1 VLIYIVLDFDA
12 IEDDVQNVLPLDAF
26 TLAPPVDVTADVG
39 YFEAFEG
46 VMDDVGRHVDVGD
59 GEEALVDAVV
69 EDVAQDFRLSEVE
82 FLASLLHA
90 PDVAKESS
98 AERAVTMM
106 MFKLEGALI
115 QRNPDFQMEDR
126 LLLDKIDYSSSYV
139 TLGNG
144 RRVEL
149 ESAYFPTIDNG
160 ADCYELTEEEQ
171 HIIADLRSYFLESK
185 ALQRHVNYL
194 YERGSMYM
202 CYNGNLL
209 FHACV
214 PLDETGEFRT
224 IAYKGKEYCGRAWFD
239 FCEEKAREVIEKNI
253 EEILKMKELT
263 ASMLDVA
270 RENGEP
276 EKSTEIS
283 VPEFLAD
290 LKEKLAPVAR
300 GQGVKIETEM
310 NLGKNLRASATK
322 NTLEQIL
329 TIFADNAMKYSGEKI
344 IYLRAGRRGKNV
356 AFSVKDN
363 GAGVKKEDQKRIF
376 ERFYQV
382 DAARTRTEDKT
393 SHGLGLAIAKNL
405 AERQGYKI
413 VLRSSEG
420 RGAEFEVVV

>member
-1 VLIYIVLDFDA
+1 MTLSLIFTGIIYLLSTA
-12 IEDDVQNVLPLDAF
+12 SLNRPLLPSEEENSSVSVEAPEFGEHSFENTFRKRLERRDNTTRMTIIYSLAGF
-26 TLAPPVDVTADVG
+26 NLGIFVIGVFVSRSLAKLTLAPI
-39 YFEAFEG
+39 
-46 VMDDVGRHVDVGD
+46 
-59 GEEALVDAVV
+59 
-69 EDVAQDFRLSEVE
+69 
-82 FLASLLHA
+82 
-90 PDVAKESS
+90 
-98 AERAVTMM
+98 ERAMM
-106 MFKLEGALI
+106 KQTQFIFDASHELKTPLTAMLVRNEVAL
-115 QRNPDFQMEDR
+115 RKKSLP
-126 LLLDKIDYSSSYV
+126 
-139 TLGNG
+139 
-144 RRVEL
+144 
-149 ESAYFPTIDNG
+149 
-160 ADCYELTEEEQ
+160 
-171 HIIADLRSYFLESK
+171 
-185 ALQRHVNYL
+185 
-194 YERGSMYM
+194 
-202 CYNGNLL
+202 
-209 FHACV
+209 
-214 PLDETGEFRT
+214 
-224 IAYKGKEYCGRAWFD
+224 
-239 FCEEKAREVIEKNI
+239 EEKAREVIEKNI

-263 ASMLDVA
+263 TSMLGVA

-283 VPEFLAD
+283 VPEFLDD
-290 LKEKLAPVAR
+290 LQEKLTPVAR
-300 GQGVKIETEM
+300 GRVVKIETEI
-310 NLGKNLRASATK
+310 NLGKNLRASVAK

>member
-1 VLIYIVLDFDA
+1 MRKSEVNRLTLSYLAVIMTLSLIFTGIIYLLSTA
-12 IEDDVQNVLPLDAF
+12 SLNRPLLPSEEENSSVSVEAPEFEEHSFENTFRKRLERRDNTTRMTIIYSLVGFNLGIFVIGIFVSRSLAKL
-26 TLAPPVDVTADVG
+26 TLAPI
-39 YFEAFEG
+39 
-46 VMDDVGRHVDVGD
+46 
-59 GEEALVDAVV
+59 
-69 EDVAQDFRLSEVE
+69 
-82 FLASLLHA
+82 
-90 PDVAKESS
+90 
-98 AERAVTMM
+98 ERAMM
-106 MFKLEGALI
+106 KQTQFIFDASHELKTPLTAMLVRNEVAL
-115 QRNPDFQMEDR
+115 RKKSLP
-126 LLLDKIDYSSSYV
+126 
-139 TLGNG
+139 
-144 RRVEL
+144 
-149 ESAYFPTIDNG
+149 
-160 ADCYELTEEEQ
+160 
-171 HIIADLRSYFLESK
+171 
-185 ALQRHVNYL
+185 
-194 YERGSMYM
+194 
-202 CYNGNLL
+202 
-209 FHACV
+209 
-214 PLDETGEFRT
+214 
-224 IAYKGKEYCGRAWFD
+224 
-239 FCEEKAREVIEKNI
+239 EEKAREVIEKNI
-253 EEILKMKELT
+253 EEILKMKEMT

-290 LKEKLAPVAR
+290 LKEKLAPVAKER
-300 GQGVKIETEM
+300 GVKIETEM
-310 NLGKNLRASATK
+310 NLGKNLRASVAK

>member
-1 VLIYIVLDFDA
+1 MKKSEVNRLTLSYLAVIMTLSLIFTGIIYLLSTA
-12 IEDDVQNVLPLDAF
+12 SLNRPLLPSEEENSSVSVEAPEFGEHSFENTFRKRLERRDNTTRMTIIYSLAGF
-26 TLAPPVDVTADVG
+26 NLGIFVIGVFVSRSLAKLTLAPI
-39 YFEAFEG
+39 
-46 VMDDVGRHVDVGD
+46 
-59 GEEALVDAVV
+59 
-69 EDVAQDFRLSEVE
+69 
-82 FLASLLHA
+82 
-90 PDVAKESS
+90 
-98 AERAVTMM
+98 ERAMM
-106 MFKLEGALI
+106 KQTQFIFDASHELKTPLTAMLVRNEVAL
-115 QRNPDFQMEDR
+115 RKKSLP
-126 LLLDKIDYSSSYV
+126 
-139 TLGNG
+139 
-144 RRVEL
+144 
-149 ESAYFPTIDNG
+149 
-160 ADCYELTEEEQ
+160 
-171 HIIADLRSYFLESK
+171 
-185 ALQRHVNYL
+185 
-194 YERGSMYM
+194 
-202 CYNGNLL
+202 
-209 FHACV
+209 
-214 PLDETGEFRT
+214 
-224 IAYKGKEYCGRAWFD
+224 
-239 FCEEKAREVIEKNI
+239 EEKAREVIEKNI

-263 ASMLDVA
+263 TSMLGVA

-283 VPEFLAD
+283 VPEFLDD
-290 LKEKLAPVAR
+290 LQEKLTPVAR
-300 GQGVKIETEM
+300 GRVVKIETEI
-310 NLGKNLRASATK
+310 NLGKNLRASVAK

>member
-1 VLIYIVLDFDA
+1 MIMTLSLIFTGIIYLLSTA
-12 IEDDVQNVLPLDAF
+12 SLNRPLLPSEEENSSVSMEAPEFEEHSFENTFRKRLERRDNTTRMTIIYSLVGFNLGIFVIGIFVSRSLAKL
-26 TLAPPVDVTADVG
+26 TLAPI
-39 YFEAFEG
+39 
-46 VMDDVGRHVDVGD
+46 
-59 GEEALVDAVV
+59 
-69 EDVAQDFRLSEVE
+69 
-82 FLASLLHA
+82 
-90 PDVAKESS
+90 
-98 AERAVTMM
+98 ERAMM
-106 MFKLEGALI
+106 KQTQFIFDASHELKTPLTAMLVRNEVAL
-115 QRNPDFQMEDR
+115 RKKSLP
-126 LLLDKIDYSSSYV
+126 
-139 TLGNG
+139 
-144 RRVEL
+144 
-149 ESAYFPTIDNG
+149 
-160 ADCYELTEEEQ
+160 
-171 HIIADLRSYFLESK
+171 
-185 ALQRHVNYL
+185 
-194 YERGSMYM
+194 
-202 CYNGNLL
+202 
-209 FHACV
+209 
-214 PLDETGEFRT
+214 
-224 IAYKGKEYCGRAWFD
+224 
-239 FCEEKAREVIEKNI
+239 EEKAREVIEKNI

-276 EKSTEIS
+276 EKLTEIS

-310 NLGKNLRASATK
+310 NLGKNLRASVAK

>member
-1 VLIYIVLDFDA
+1 MKKSEVNRLTLSYLAVIMTLSLIFTGIIYLLSTA
-12 IEDDVQNVLPLDAF
+12 SLNRPLLPSEEENSSVSVEAPEFGEHSFENTFRKRLERRDNTTRMTIIYFLAGF
-26 TLAPPVDVTADVG
+26 NLGIFVIGVFVSRSLAKLTLAPI
-39 YFEAFEG
+39 
-46 VMDDVGRHVDVGD
+46 
-59 GEEALVDAVV
+59 
-69 EDVAQDFRLSEVE
+69 
-82 FLASLLHA
+82 
-90 PDVAKESS
+90 
-98 AERAVTMM
+98 ERAMM
-106 MFKLEGALI
+106 KQTQFIFDASHELKTPLTAMLVRNEVAL
-115 QRNPDFQMEDR
+115 RKKSLP
-126 LLLDKIDYSSSYV
+126 
-139 TLGNG
+139 
-144 RRVEL
+144 
-149 ESAYFPTIDNG
+149 
-160 ADCYELTEEEQ
+160 
-171 HIIADLRSYFLESK
+171 
-185 ALQRHVNYL
+185 
-194 YERGSMYM
+194 
-202 CYNGNLL
+202 
-209 FHACV
+209 
-214 PLDETGEFRT
+214 
-224 IAYKGKEYCGRAWFD
+224 
-239 FCEEKAREVIEKNI
+239 EEKAREVIEKNI

-290 LKEKLAPVAR
+290 LKEKLAPVAKER
-300 GQGVKIETEM
+300 GVKIEMEM
-310 NLGKNLRASATK
+310 NLGKNLRASVAK

-344 IYLRAGRRGKNV
+344 IYLRAGRRGKNM

>member
-1 VLIYIVLDFDA
+1 MKKSEVNRLTLSYLAVIMTLSLIFTGIIYLLSTA
-12 IEDDVQNVLPLDAF
+12 SLNRPLLPSEEENSSVSVEAPEFEEHSFENTFRKRLERRDNTTRMTIIYSLAGF
-26 TLAPPVDVTADVG
+26 NLGIFVIGIFVSRSLAKLTLAPI
-39 YFEAFEG
+39 
-46 VMDDVGRHVDVGD
+46 
-59 GEEALVDAVV
+59 
-69 EDVAQDFRLSEVE
+69 
-82 FLASLLHA
+82 
-90 PDVAKESS
+90 
-98 AERAVTMM
+98 ERAMM
-106 MFKLEGALI
+106 KQTQFIFDASHELKTPLTAMLVRNEVAL
-115 QRNPDFQMEDR
+115 RKKSLP
-126 LLLDKIDYSSSYV
+126 
-139 TLGNG
+139 
-144 RRVEL
+144 
-149 ESAYFPTIDNG
+149 
-160 ADCYELTEEEQ
+160 
-171 HIIADLRSYFLESK
+171 
-185 ALQRHVNYL
+185 
-194 YERGSMYM
+194 
-202 CYNGNLL
+202 
-209 FHACV
+209 
-214 PLDETGEFRT
+214 
-224 IAYKGKEYCGRAWFD
+224 
-239 FCEEKAREVIEKNI
+239 EEKAREVIEKNI

-283 VPEFLAD
+283 VPEFLAG

-300 GQGVKIETEM
+300 GRGVKIETEM
-310 NLGKNLRASATK
+310 NLGKSLRASVAK

-393 SHGLGLAIAKNL
+393 GHGLGLAIAKNL

>member
-1 VLIYIVLDFDA
+1 MRKSEVNRLTLSYLAVIMTLSLIFTGIIYLLSTA
-12 IEDDVQNVLPLDAF
+12 SLNRPLLPSEEENSSVSVEAPEFGEHSFENTFRKRLERRDNTTRMTIIYSLVGFNLGIFVIGIFVSRSLAKL
-26 TLAPPVDVTADVG
+26 TLAPI
-39 YFEAFEG
+39 
-46 VMDDVGRHVDVGD
+46 
-59 GEEALVDAVV
+59 
-69 EDVAQDFRLSEVE
+69 
-82 FLASLLHA
+82 
-90 PDVAKESS
+90 
-98 AERAVTMM
+98 ERAMM
-106 MFKLEGALI
+106 KQTQFIFDASHELKTPLTAMLVRNEVAL
-115 QRNPDFQMEDR
+115 RKKSLP
-126 LLLDKIDYSSSYV
+126 
-139 TLGNG
+139 
-144 RRVEL
+144 
-149 ESAYFPTIDNG
+149 
-160 ADCYELTEEEQ
+160 
-171 HIIADLRSYFLESK
+171 
-185 ALQRHVNYL
+185 
-194 YERGSMYM
+194 
-202 CYNGNLL
+202 
-209 FHACV
+209 
-214 PLDETGEFRT
+214 
-224 IAYKGKEYCGRAWFD
+224 
-239 FCEEKAREVIEKNI
+239 EEKAREVIEKNI

-300 GQGVKIETEM
+300 RRGVKIETEM
-310 NLGKNLRASATK
+310 NLGKNLRASAAK

>member
-1 VLIYIVLDFDA
+1 MKKSEVNRLTLSYLAVIMTLSLIFTGIIYLLSTASLNRPLLPSEEENSSVSVEAPEFEEHSFENTFRKRLERRDNTTRMTIIYSLAGFNLGIFVIGVFVSRSLAKLSLAPIERAMMKQTQFIFDA
-12 IEDDVQNVLPLDAF
+12 SHELKTPLTAMLVRNEVALRKKSLP
-26 TLAPPVDVTADVG
+26 
-39 YFEAFEG
+39 
-46 VMDDVGRHVDVGD
+46 
-59 GEEALVDAVV
+59 
-69 EDVAQDFRLSEVE
+69 
-82 FLASLLHA
+82 
-90 PDVAKESS
+90 
-98 AERAVTMM
+98 
-106 MFKLEGALI
+106 
-115 QRNPDFQMEDR
+115 
-126 LLLDKIDYSSSYV
+126 
-139 TLGNG
+139 
-144 RRVEL
+144 
-149 ESAYFPTIDNG
+149 
-160 ADCYELTEEEQ
+160 
-171 HIIADLRSYFLESK
+171 
-185 ALQRHVNYL
+185 
-194 YERGSMYM
+194 
-202 CYNGNLL
+202 
-209 FHACV
+209 
-214 PLDETGEFRT
+214 
-224 IAYKGKEYCGRAWFD
+224 
-239 FCEEKAREVIEKNI
+239 EEKAREVIEKNI

-290 LKEKLAPVAR
+290 LQEKLAPVAR
-300 GQGVKIETEM
+300 ERGVKIETEM
-310 NLGKNLRASATK
+310 NLGKNLRASAAK
-322 NTLEQIL
+322 NTLEQIM

-363 GAGVKKEDQKRIF
+363 GVGVKKEDQKRIF

>member
-1 VLIYIVLDFDA
+1 MKKSEVNRLTLSYLAVIMTLSLIFTGIIYLLSTA
-12 IEDDVQNVLPLDAF
+12 SLNRPLLPSEEENSSVSVEAPEFGEHSFENTFRKRLERRDNTTRMTIIYSLVGFNLGIFVIGIFVSRSLAKL
-26 TLAPPVDVTADVG
+26 TLAPI
-39 YFEAFEG
+39 
-46 VMDDVGRHVDVGD
+46 
-59 GEEALVDAVV
+59 
-69 EDVAQDFRLSEVE
+69 
-82 FLASLLHA
+82 
-90 PDVAKESS
+90 
-98 AERAVTMM
+98 ERAMM
-106 MFKLEGALI
+106 KQSQFIFDASHELKTPLTAMLVRNEVAL
-115 QRNPDFQMEDR
+115 RKKSLP
-126 LLLDKIDYSSSYV
+126 
-139 TLGNG
+139 
-144 RRVEL
+144 
-149 ESAYFPTIDNG
+149 
-160 ADCYELTEEEQ
+160 
-171 HIIADLRSYFLESK
+171 
-185 ALQRHVNYL
+185 
-194 YERGSMYM
+194 
-202 CYNGNLL
+202 
-209 FHACV
+209 
-214 PLDETGEFRT
+214 
-224 IAYKGKEYCGRAWFD
+224 
-239 FCEEKAREVIEKNI
+239 EEKAREVIEKNI

-290 LKEKLAPVAR
+290 LKEKLAPVAKER
-300 GQGVKIETEM
+300 GMKIEMEM
-310 NLGKNLRASATK
+310 NLGKNLRASVAK

-393 SHGLGLAIAKNL
+393 SYGLGLAIAKNL

>member
-1 VLIYIVLDFDA
+1 MRKSEVNRLTLSYLAVIMTLSLIFTGIIYLLSTA
-12 IEDDVQNVLPLDAF
+12 SLNRPLLPSEEENASVSVEAPEFGEHSFENTFRKRLERRDNTTRMTIIYSLLGFNLGIFVIGIFVSRSLAKL
-26 TLAPPVDVTADVG
+26 TLAPI
-39 YFEAFEG
+39 
-46 VMDDVGRHVDVGD
+46 
-59 GEEALVDAVV
+59 
-69 EDVAQDFRLSEVE
+69 
-82 FLASLLHA
+82 
-90 PDVAKESS
+90 
-98 AERAVTMM
+98 ERAMM
-106 MFKLEGALI
+106 KQTQFIFDASHELKTPLTAMLVRNEVAL
-115 QRNPDFQMEDR
+115 RKKSLP
-126 LLLDKIDYSSSYV
+126 
-139 TLGNG
+139 
-144 RRVEL
+144 
-149 ESAYFPTIDNG
+149 
-160 ADCYELTEEEQ
+160 
-171 HIIADLRSYFLESK
+171 
-185 ALQRHVNYL
+185 
-194 YERGSMYM
+194 
-202 CYNGNLL
+202 
-209 FHACV
+209 
-214 PLDETGEFRT
+214 
-224 IAYKGKEYCGRAWFD
+224 
-239 FCEEKAREVIEKNI
+239 EEKAREVIEKNI

-276 EKSTEIS
+276 EKLTEIS

-310 NLGKNLRASATK
+310 NLGKNLRASVAK

>member
-1 VLIYIVLDFDA
+1 MRKSEVNRLTLSYLAVIMTLSLIFTGIIYLLSTA
-12 IEDDVQNVLPLDAF
+12 SLNRPLLPSEEENSSVSMETPEFEEHSFENTFRKRLERRDNTTRLTIIYSLVGFNLGIFVIGIFVSRSLAKL
-26 TLAPPVDVTADVG
+26 TLAPI
-39 YFEAFEG
+39 
-46 VMDDVGRHVDVGD
+46 
-59 GEEALVDAVV
+59 
-69 EDVAQDFRLSEVE
+69 
-82 FLASLLHA
+82 
-90 PDVAKESS
+90 
-98 AERAVTMM
+98 ERAMM
-106 MFKLEGALI
+106 KQTQFIFDASHELKTPLTAMLVRNEVAL
-115 QRNPDFQMEDR
+115 RKKSLP
-126 LLLDKIDYSSSYV
+126 
-139 TLGNG
+139 
-144 RRVEL
+144 
-149 ESAYFPTIDNG
+149 
-160 ADCYELTEEEQ
+160 
-171 HIIADLRSYFLESK
+171 
-185 ALQRHVNYL
+185 
-194 YERGSMYM
+194 
-202 CYNGNLL
+202 
-209 FHACV
+209 
-214 PLDETGEFRT
+214 
-224 IAYKGKEYCGRAWFD
+224 
-239 FCEEKAREVIEKNI
+239 EEKAREVIEKNI

-276 EKSTEIS
+276 EKLTEID

-290 LKEKLAPVAR
+290 LQEKLAPIAR
-300 GQGVKIETEM
+300 GRGVKIETEM
-310 NLGKNLRASATK
+310 NLGKNLRASAAK

>member
-1 VLIYIVLDFDA
+1 MKKSEVNRLTLSYLAVIMTLSLIFTGIIYLLSTA
-12 IEDDVQNVLPLDAF
+12 SLNRPLLPSEEENSSVSVEAPEFEEHSFENTFRKRLERRDNTTRMTIIYSLVGFNLGIFVIGIFVSRSLAKL
-26 TLAPPVDVTADVG
+26 TLAPI
-39 YFEAFEG
+39 
-46 VMDDVGRHVDVGD
+46 
-59 GEEALVDAVV
+59 
-69 EDVAQDFRLSEVE
+69 
-82 FLASLLHA
+82 
-90 PDVAKESS
+90 
-98 AERAVTMM
+98 ERAMM
-106 MFKLEGALI
+106 KQTQFIFDASHELKTPLTAMLVRNEVAL
-115 QRNPDFQMEDR
+115 RKKSLP
-126 LLLDKIDYSSSYV
+126 
-139 TLGNG
+139 
-144 RRVEL
+144 
-149 ESAYFPTIDNG
+149 
-160 ADCYELTEEEQ
+160 
-171 HIIADLRSYFLESK
+171 
-185 ALQRHVNYL
+185 
-194 YERGSMYM
+194 
-202 CYNGNLL
+202 
-209 FHACV
+209 
-214 PLDETGEFRT
+214 
-224 IAYKGKEYCGRAWFD
+224 
-239 FCEEKAREVIEKNI
+239 EEKAREVIEKNI

-310 NLGKNLRASATK
+310 NLGKNLRASVAK

-356 AFSVKDN
+356 AFSVKDS

>member
-1 VLIYIVLDFDA
+1 MKKSEVNRLTLSYLAVIMTLSLIFTGIIYLLSTA
-12 IEDDVQNVLPLDAF
+12 SLNRPLLPSEEENSSVSVEAPEFGEHSFENTFRKRLERRDNTTRMTIIYSLVGFNLGIFVIGIFVSRNLAKL
-26 TLAPPVDVTADVG
+26 TLAPI
-39 YFEAFEG
+39 
-46 VMDDVGRHVDVGD
+46 
-59 GEEALVDAVV
+59 
-69 EDVAQDFRLSEVE
+69 
-82 FLASLLHA
+82 
-90 PDVAKESS
+90 
-98 AERAVTMM
+98 ERAMM
-106 MFKLEGALI
+106 KQTQFIFDASHELKTPLTAMLVRNEVAL
-115 QRNPDFQMEDR
+115 RKKSLP
-126 LLLDKIDYSSSYV
+126 
-139 TLGNG
+139 
-144 RRVEL
+144 
-149 ESAYFPTIDNG
+149 
-160 ADCYELTEEEQ
+160 
-171 HIIADLRSYFLESK
+171 
-185 ALQRHVNYL
+185 
-194 YERGSMYM
+194 
-202 CYNGNLL
+202 
-209 FHACV
+209 
-214 PLDETGEFRT
+214 
-224 IAYKGKEYCGRAWFD
+224 
-239 FCEEKAREVIEKNI
+239 EEKAREVIEKNI

-290 LKEKLAPVAR
+290 LQEKLAPVAR
-300 GQGVKIETEM
+300 ERGVKIETEM
-310 NLGKNLRASATK
+310 NLGKNLRASVAK

-363 GAGVKKEDQKRIF
+363 GAGVKKENQKRIF

>member
-1 VLIYIVLDFDA
+1 MKKSEVNRLTLSYLAVIMTLSLIFTGIIYLLSTA
-12 IEDDVQNVLPLDAF
+12 SLNRPLLPSEEENSSVSVEAPEFGEHSFENTFRKRLERRDNTTRMTIIYSLVGFNLGIFVIGIFVSRNLAKL
-26 TLAPPVDVTADVG
+26 TLAPI
-39 YFEAFEG
+39 
-46 VMDDVGRHVDVGD
+46 
-59 GEEALVDAVV
+59 
-69 EDVAQDFRLSEVE
+69 
-82 FLASLLHA
+82 
-90 PDVAKESS
+90 
-98 AERAVTMM
+98 ERAMM
-106 MFKLEGALI
+106 KQTQFIFDASHELKTPLTAMLVRNEVAL
-115 QRNPDFQMEDR
+115 RKKSLP
-126 LLLDKIDYSSSYV
+126 
-139 TLGNG
+139 
-144 RRVEL
+144 
-149 ESAYFPTIDNG
+149 
-160 ADCYELTEEEQ
+160 
-171 HIIADLRSYFLESK
+171 
-185 ALQRHVNYL
+185 
-194 YERGSMYM
+194 
-202 CYNGNLL
+202 
-209 FHACV
+209 
-214 PLDETGEFRT
+214 
-224 IAYKGKEYCGRAWFD
+224 
-239 FCEEKAREVIEKNI
+239 EEKAREVIEKNI

-290 LKEKLAPVAR
+290 LQEKLAPVAR
-300 GQGVKIETEM
+300 ERGVKIETEM
-310 NLGKNLRASATK
+310 NLGKNLRASAAK

>member
-1 VLIYIVLDFDA
+1 MKKSEVNRLTLSYLAVIMTLSLIFTGIIYLLSTA
-12 IEDDVQNVLPLDAF
+12 SLNRPLLPSEEENSSVSMEAPEFEEHSFENTFRKRLERRDNTTRTTIIYSLVGFNLGIFVIGIFVSRSLAKL
-26 TLAPPVDVTADVG
+26 TLAPI
-39 YFEAFEG
+39 
-46 VMDDVGRHVDVGD
+46 
-59 GEEALVDAVV
+59 
-69 EDVAQDFRLSEVE
+69 
-82 FLASLLHA
+82 
-90 PDVAKESS
+90 
-98 AERAVTMM
+98 ERAMM
-106 MFKLEGALI
+106 KQTQFIFDASHELKTPLTAMLV
-115 QRNPDFQMEDR
+115 RNE
-126 LLLDKIDYSSSYV
+126 V
-139 TLGNG
+139 
-144 RRVEL
+144 V
-149 ESAYFPTIDNG
+149 
-160 ADCYELTEEEQ
+160 
-171 HIIADLRSYFLESK
+171 LRKKSL
-185 ALQRHVNYL
+185 
-194 YERGSMYM
+194 
-202 CYNGNLL
+202 
-209 FHACV
+209 
-214 PLDETGEFRT
+214 P
-224 IAYKGKEYCGRAWFD
+224 
-239 FCEEKAREVIEKNI
+239 EEKAREVIEKNI

-290 LKEKLAPVAR
+290 LQEKLAPVAR
-300 GQGVKIETEM
+300 ERGVKIETEM
-310 NLGKNLRASATK
+310 NLGKNLRASAAK

>member
-1 VLIYIVLDFDA
+1 MKKSEVNRLTLSYLAVIMTLSLIFTGIIYLLSTA
-12 IEDDVQNVLPLDAF
+12 SLNRPLLPSEEENSSVSVEAPEFEEHSFENTFRKRLERRDNTTRMTIIYYLVGFNLGIFVIGIFVSRSLAKL
-26 TLAPPVDVTADVG
+26 TLAPI
-39 YFEAFEG
+39 
-46 VMDDVGRHVDVGD
+46 
-59 GEEALVDAVV
+59 
-69 EDVAQDFRLSEVE
+69 
-82 FLASLLHA
+82 
-90 PDVAKESS
+90 
-98 AERAVTMM
+98 ERAMM
-106 MFKLEGALI
+106 KQTQFIFDASHELKTPLTAMLVRNEVAL
-115 QRNPDFQMEDR
+115 RKKSLP
-126 LLLDKIDYSSSYV
+126 
-139 TLGNG
+139 
-144 RRVEL
+144 
-149 ESAYFPTIDNG
+149 
-160 ADCYELTEEEQ
+160 
-171 HIIADLRSYFLESK
+171 
-185 ALQRHVNYL
+185 
-194 YERGSMYM
+194 
-202 CYNGNLL
+202 
-209 FHACV
+209 
-214 PLDETGEFRT
+214 
-224 IAYKGKEYCGRAWFD
+224 
-239 FCEEKAREVIEKNI
+239 EEKAREVIEKNI

-290 LKEKLAPVAR
+290 LQEKLAPVAR
-300 GQGVKIETEM
+300 GRGVKIETEM
-310 NLGKNLRASATK
+310 NLGKNLQASAAK

-413 VLRSSEG
+413 VLRSGEG

>member
-1 VLIYIVLDFDA
+1 MKKSEVNRLTLSYLAVIMTLSLIFTGIIYLLSTA
-12 IEDDVQNVLPLDAF
+12 SLNRPLLPSEEENSSVSMEAPEFEEHSFENTFRKRLERRDNTTRMTIIYSLMGFNLGIFVIGIFVSRSLAKL
-26 TLAPPVDVTADVG
+26 TLAPI
-39 YFEAFEG
+39 
-46 VMDDVGRHVDVGD
+46 
-59 GEEALVDAVV
+59 
-69 EDVAQDFRLSEVE
+69 
-82 FLASLLHA
+82 
-90 PDVAKESS
+90 
-98 AERAVTMM
+98 ERAMM
-106 MFKLEGALI
+106 KQTQFIFDASHELKTPLTAMLVRNEVAL
-115 QRNPDFQMEDR
+115 RKKSLP
-126 LLLDKIDYSSSYV
+126 
-139 TLGNG
+139 
-144 RRVEL
+144 
-149 ESAYFPTIDNG
+149 
-160 ADCYELTEEEQ
+160 
-171 HIIADLRSYFLESK
+171 
-185 ALQRHVNYL
+185 
-194 YERGSMYM
+194 
-202 CYNGNLL
+202 
-209 FHACV
+209 
-214 PLDETGEFRT
+214 
-224 IAYKGKEYCGRAWFD
+224 
-239 FCEEKAREVIEKNI
+239 EEKAREVIEKNI

-290 LKEKLAPVAR
+290 LQEKLAPVAR
-300 GQGVKIETEM
+300 GRGVKIETEM
-310 NLGKNLRASATK
+310 NLGKNLRASVAK

-363 GAGVKKEDQKRIF
+363 GAGVKKENQKRIF

>member
-1 VLIYIVLDFDA
+1 MKKSEVNRLTLSYLAVIMTLSLIFTGIIYLLSTA
-12 IEDDVQNVLPLDAF
+12 SLNRPLLPSEEENSSVSMEAPEFEEHSFENTFRKRLERRDNTTRMTIIYSLVGFNLGIFVIGIFVSRSLAKL
-26 TLAPPVDVTADVG
+26 TLAPI
-39 YFEAFEG
+39 
-46 VMDDVGRHVDVGD
+46 
-59 GEEALVDAVV
+59 
-69 EDVAQDFRLSEVE
+69 
-82 FLASLLHA
+82 
-90 PDVAKESS
+90 
-98 AERAVTMM
+98 ERAMM
-106 MFKLEGALI
+106 KQTQFIFDASHELKTPLTAMLVRNEVAL
-115 QRNPDFQMEDR
+115 RKKSLP
-126 LLLDKIDYSSSYV
+126 
-139 TLGNG
+139 
-144 RRVEL
+144 
-149 ESAYFPTIDNG
+149 
-160 ADCYELTEEEQ
+160 
-171 HIIADLRSYFLESK
+171 
-185 ALQRHVNYL
+185 
-194 YERGSMYM
+194 
-202 CYNGNLL
+202 
-209 FHACV
+209 
-214 PLDETGEFRT
+214 
-224 IAYKGKEYCGRAWFD
+224 
-239 FCEEKAREVIEKNI
+239 EEKAREVIEKNI

-276 EKSTEIS
+276 EKLTEIS

-310 NLGKNLRASATK
+310 NLGKNLRASVAK

-329 TIFADNAMKYSGEKI
+329 TIFADNAMKYSGGKI

-356 AFSVKDN
+356 VFSVKDN

>member
-1 VLIYIVLDFDA
+1 MRKSEVNRLTLSYLAVIMTLSLIFTGIIYLLSTA
-12 IEDDVQNVLPLDAF
+12 SLNRPLLPSEEENLSVSMEAPEFEEHSFENTFRKRLERRDNTTRLTIIYSLVGFNLGIFVIGIFVSRSLAKL
-26 TLAPPVDVTADVG
+26 TLAPI
-39 YFEAFEG
+39 
-46 VMDDVGRHVDVGD
+46 
-59 GEEALVDAVV
+59 
-69 EDVAQDFRLSEVE
+69 
-82 FLASLLHA
+82 
-90 PDVAKESS
+90 
-98 AERAVTMM
+98 ERAMM
-106 MFKLEGALI
+106 KQTQFIFDASHELKTPLTAMLVRNEVAL
-115 QRNPDFQMEDR
+115 RKKSLP
-126 LLLDKIDYSSSYV
+126 
-139 TLGNG
+139 
-144 RRVEL
+144 
-149 ESAYFPTIDNG
+149 
-160 ADCYELTEEEQ
+160 
-171 HIIADLRSYFLESK
+171 
-185 ALQRHVNYL
+185 
-194 YERGSMYM
+194 
-202 CYNGNLL
+202 
-209 FHACV
+209 
-214 PLDETGEFRT
+214 
-224 IAYKGKEYCGRAWFD
+224 
-239 FCEEKAREVIEKNI
+239 EEKAREVIEKNI

-290 LKEKLAPVAR
+290 LQEKLAPVAR
-300 GQGVKIETEM
+300 GRGVKIGMEM
-310 NLGKNLRASATK
+310 NLGKNLRTSAAK